1 MFYQPILGKNFVINS
16 RVKRIKF
23 MKKSIFIAIFIAVIA
38 TLWILSGM
46 FGDKSNADD
55 TAAPTEEALNNASS
69 DIPEVRVQN
78 LTAQMMN
85 DSIEVTGRTQASRQ
99 VMLGAETDGQI
110 AIVLVNKGDVVE
122 KGTVL
127 AKVGL
132 QDRAARVNEAQQL
145 LNQRQI
151 QYDAAKELTEKGFN
165 SRVRMAEAKAQL
177 ESARAQLKMAR
188 VELSNINI
196 KAPFDGVIND
206 QMIEV
211 GDYVSKGTKL
221 FEIVDLNPVEIVG
234 FLTEK
239 QMAHVTEGVEVTAK
253 FLDGQVVAGKITF
266 IASAANQETRTFKI
280 EVTIENQDYQ
290 IKEGLTAKLQ
300 LPVNEA
306 KAYKISPSILSLSDD
321 GSVGVKTVS
330 VDNIVRFMPIRLLKD
345 TPEYLWISGLPEQV
359 QIITVGQDFVVPG
372 QVVKPVLSEGDGL
385 L

>member
-38 TLWILSGM
+38 TLWILSGV
-46 FGDKSNADD
+46 FGEKLSAED
-55 TAAPTEEALNNASS
+55 TEAPTEEALNNASS
-69 DIPEVRVQN
+69 DVPEVRVQN

-110 AIVLVNKGDVVE
+110 ATVLVNKGDVVE
-122 KGTVL
+122 KGTIL

-239 QMAHVTEGVEVTAK
+239 QMAHVTEGVEVTTK

-330 VDNIVRFMPIRLLKD
+330 ADNIVRFMPISLLKD
-345 TPEYLWISGLPEQV
+345 TPEYLWISGLPEKV
-359 QIITVGQDFVVPG
+359 KIITVGQDFVVPG